1 MTAIRIIGSHCI
13 YIKIIQHAEF
23 SFSQVILMAFFYNI
37 TYNSMLLGAIR
48 LLLICIFKYK
58 SEHNLF
64 LGSLIKKFC
73 RI

>member
-1 MTAIRIIGSHCI
+1 
-13 YIKIIQHAEF
+13 
-23 SFSQVILMAFFYNI
+23 MAFFYNI